1 MPTIIQSN
9 FGLILLSRFSYISN
23 FNIQHFIQYIQIKI
37 VAKEFFN
44 YSKTY
49 QNFKFLTLI
58 TNLYLYCLMNFILFQ
73 SFQNSKNLCLR
84 PHYWNAFLCIVR
96 VILCKRFNKSHTQIL
111 YIHFVAL

>member
-9 FGLILLSRFSYISN
+9 FGLILLSRFSCISN
-23 FNIQHFIQYIQIKI
+23 FSIEHFIEYIKIKI
-37 VAKEFFN
+37 VAKQFLN

-49 QNFKFLTLI
+49 QNFEFLTLI
-58 TNLYLYCLMNFILFQ
+58 TDLYLYCLMNFILFQ
-73 SFQNSKNLCLR
+73 SFQNSKILSLR

-96 VILCKRFNKSHTQIL
+96 VIPYKRFNKSHTQIL